1 MIARRNITYLAS
13 LGKFKLSN
21 QHCKCAFHL
30 KHREVVSNTRS
41 RACIMGIGTELNQK

>member
-13 LGKFKLSN
+13 LREFNLSN

-30 KHREVVSNTRS
+30 QHREVVSNTRS
-41 RACIMGIGTELNQK
+41 RAYIMNISTEKPK